1 VCPSLLPDS
10 LVAAAS
16 LVVVKGLDFLLL
28 ETVIALRKVTVC
40 LDQATVLWRHR
51 PRTHSDEP
59 NILKAIS
66 DWHHSVER
74 TLPDFGLE
82 AVHILEVV
90 VDGALCP

>member
-1 VCPSLLPDS
+1 VCPSLQLDS

-40 LDQATVLWRHR
+40 LDRATVPWLRR
-51 PRTHSDEP
+51 PRIHSDEP
-59 NILKAIS
+59 NILTVIS
-66 DWHHSVER
+66 DWHHSVEC
-74 TLPDFGLE
+74 TLPDSGLE
-82 AVHILEVV
+82 GVHNLEVV